1 MLKQGQSQAGFSLI
15 EVLVALVILSIG
27 VLGVAGLQ
35 IVALAQSAES
45 NRQGLAALHLQSAA
59 DSLLIGEDYNNVVSA
74 LNDALATGEQLG
86 TDGCVGSN
94 NNQHVSIT
102 PDPNG
107 EYTLYTIEIGW
118 LPTDADNADSEED
131 DDGCARISREVRV
144 NA

>member
-45 NRQGLAALHLQSAA
+45 NRQGLAALHLQSAS
-59 DSLLIGEDYNNVVSA
+59 DSLLIGEDYNSVSNA
-74 LNDALATGEQLG
+74 LNDALSVGDQLG
-86 TDGCVGSN
+86 AEGCVGDGN
-94 NNQHVSIT
+94 DQHVSIT
-102 PDPNG
+102 PSANG

-118 LPTDADNADSEED
+118 LRADADNSEGAED